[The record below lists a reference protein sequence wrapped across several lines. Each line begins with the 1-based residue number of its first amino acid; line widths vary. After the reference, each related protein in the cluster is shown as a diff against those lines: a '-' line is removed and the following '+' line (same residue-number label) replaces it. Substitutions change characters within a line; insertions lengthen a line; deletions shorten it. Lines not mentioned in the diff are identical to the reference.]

1 MAGANDVELE
11 NGEYNLANLTVNKT
25 GGSLSSNV
33 DLNISGAFAINAGV
47 LTMTNNHS
55 VNLGVNA
62 TATSGGQ
69 NAFVEG
75 TMTKTGSSPVTFPI
89 GHGHRAMIGIT
100 PSGATD
106 GSVYTAAY
114 SYTPEGEDRSN
125 HDDGLARVSGLECWN
140 VTGTA
145 PSSLT
150 LYWDKGELSQIDNTA
165 TLVVAHL
172 TGGKWK
178 LVNIASRSGSPEAGS
193 ITTEVVNSYSPFT
206 FGSTDINENPLPVEI
221 ASFTG
226 RQNGNAVVLEWTTM
240 SEKENDFFEIER
252 SIDGINFVTIGFVQ
266 GAGNSTEKLVYSF
279 ADNAPEQGIAY
290 YRLSQVDYD
299 GTRSFAD
306 KVISLSYI
314 NGNIKLAVVPNPTR
328 GMFKVSITGVIGGSA
343 KLMTQSGKTVKIIDI
358 HNSAESINISDLP
371 SGIYILQYQT
381 GENVVHERVVKL

>member
-1 MAGANDVELE
+1 MVGIVPDVAN
-11 NGEYNLANLTVNKT
+11 ASTR
-25 GGSLSSNV
+25 
-33 DLNISGAFAINAGV
+33 F
-47 LTMTNNHS
+47 
-55 VNLGVNA
+55 
-62 TATSGGQ
+62 TA
-69 NAFVEG
+69 
-75 TMTKTGSSPVTFPI
+75 
-89 GHGHRAMIGIT
+89 
-100 PSGATD
+100 
-106 GSVYTAAY
+106 
-114 SYTPEGEDRSN
+114 SYTYIPKDPNAAPTTPDPMDEGMV
-125 HDDGLARVSGLECWN
+125 RVSKMDNWQIKASNGASAK
-140 VTGTA
+140 V
-145 PSSLT
+145 T
-150 LYWDKGELSQIDNTA
+150 LYWDNGSLSEITKLESLTIAHWNGSKWEMLASNAYGRPAKGYIQTTA
-165 TLVVAHL
+165 AVT
-172 TGGKWK
+172 
-178 LVNIASRSGSPEAGS
+178 SF
-193 ITTEVVNSYSPFT
+193 SPFT
-206 FGSTDINENPLPVEI
+206 FGSIDVNENPLPVEI

-226 RQNGNAVVLEWTTM
+226 RQNGNSVVLEWTTM
-240 SEKENDFFEIER
+240 SEKENDYFEIER

-266 GAGNSTEKLVYSF
+266 GAGNSTDKLVYSF